1 MKDTRD
7 LNLVEGRFGWE
18 ESFSSRMSS
27 GIERLVDFFFPFF
40 FLLFV
45 WVRMYVLC
53 LCRLWCQ
60 SSEDTGFVFFFSFEG
75 AFDLLGKLM
84 GLNLFFLFFFKKSDE
99 IKPRVL

>member
-27 GIERLVDFFFPFF
+27 GIERLVDFFFPPSSFSC
-40 FLLFV
+40 LCGFV
-45 WVRMYVLC
+45 CTCCACVDYGVNRLKILVLC
-53 LCRLWCQ
+53 LF
-60 SSEDTGFVFFFSFEG
+60 FVFEG

-84 GLNLFFLFFFKKSDE
+84 GLNLFFVFL
-99 IKPRVL
+99 